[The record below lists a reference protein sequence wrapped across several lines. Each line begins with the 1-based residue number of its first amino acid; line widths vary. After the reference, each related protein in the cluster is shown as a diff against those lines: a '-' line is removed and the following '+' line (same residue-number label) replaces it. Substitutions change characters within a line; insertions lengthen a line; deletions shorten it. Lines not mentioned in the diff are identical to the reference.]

1 MDCIIIRIIDMPEA
15 VRGVTVKDAE
25 GDYNIYLNARLA
37 DEARVKAYW
46 HEMDHIRRG
55 HFYQERTVAE
65 MEEEVEEEASRC
77 YSSRKKKS
85 L

>member
-1 MDCIIIRIIDMPEA
+1 MDAVIIRLVDMP
-15 VRGVTVKDAE
+15 VTMPGCTVKDAN
-25 GDYNIYLNARLA
+25 GDYNVYINARLN
-37 DEARVKAYW
+37 EEQRVSAYW